1 MEKKS
6 NTQLSRVYLE
16 LITKLWDK
24 NGPKSFSRYNF
35 MGIVDKMNPLIKRS
49 QSGDS
54 KGFIIFFLEQ
64 LNKELKITNGNNNI
78 DIPLNQYDRLS
89 SHNNFFNDFNKDSS
103 ILSQN
108 FFGFNETT
116 TECLYFN
123 NISINQG
130 TPTPICYSYG
140 LFNCLIFL

>member
-24 NGPKSFSRYNF
+24 NGPKSFSPYNF

-54 KGFIIFFLEQ
+54 KGFIIFILEQ

-78 DIPLNQYDRLS
+78 DIPLNQYDRLN
-89 SHNNFFNDFNKDSS
+89 SHNYFFNDFNKDNS

-116 TECLYFN
+116 TECLYFK

-130 TPTPICYSYG
+130 TPTLICYSYG